1 MKKLKQA
8 KGTSFLR
15 RFPRLLTASILLALA
30 FLTIGVVAGISKQ
43 RSRAQE
49 SNKKEGSVPLANAA
63 KTHMASGQRV
73 DVQTSQIK
81 PLTAEEAQRLATAL
95 KELANQSTE
104 GLESVRHSDGSVSM
118 DLQGHFQNVALA
130 KRTEDGTVSQ
140 SCVDNPE
147 AGAAFFGIDPQLVG
161 VKTKSG
167 AARSSKSNT
176 HK

>member
-15 RFPRLLTASILLALA
+15 RFPRLLTASILLVLA

-49 SNKKEGSVPLANAA
+49 SNKKEGSV
-63 KTHMASGQRV
+63 HMASGQRV

-95 KELANQSTE
+95 KELANQSTD

-130 KRTEDGTVSQ
+130 KRNEDGTVTQ
-140 SCVDNPE
+140 SCIDNPE

-167 AARSSKSNT
+167 AAPSSKSNT